1 MSYQILTLQQMSKSE
16 RETES
21 SKEMEMFD
29 SNIAEKL
36 DAKDTDLNELYNN
49 TQDWNRLS
57 MDEHQLFITARGKL
71 KWN

>member
-1 MSYQILTLQQMSKSE
+1 
-16 RETES
+16 
-21 SKEMEMFD
+21 MFD

-57 MDEHQLFITARGKL
+57 MDEHQLFITARGKM